1 MAFFNYEALKDGKN
15 RISGKIEANSEKEA
29 RELLRKQNL
38 LPIKLNEIGAAKPL
52 QKRKSGTTVKPVKQQ
67 KIRNLNNREKID
79 FTNILYTFS
88 KAGIA
93 LIESL
98 YFIETNSENPKIR
111 IMATEIRRK
120 ILAGSSLSE
129 ALTHF
134 PKTFDDIYIGL
145 VRAGEESGELE
156 KTLQR
161 ISVLLTKQ
169 DRLRSKIISTLAY
182 PVFVMILAM
191 LVTILMLTFV
201 FPAFKG
207 MYDQMGADLPM
218 ITKIFMTSGLFLRAN
233 WYLIPLIFLSVGA
246 FFYYLFTWDVTRR
259 QIDNVGLK
267 IPVFEKFLRFT
278 SISNFIMIMR
288 VAFEAGIPLVDSL
301 ILANYTVKN
310 IILRESLKKATV
322 QVQYGSSLSAALK
335 DASVFPGLV
344 MCMIATGE
352 EAGSLTEMLEQTGD
366 YIDEQID
373 RVVEILSKL
382 FEPFL
387 FVIIGGIVL
396 VLGLSL
402 YLPLFQSY
410 ANMR

>member
-29 RELLRKQNL
+29 RELLRKQDL
-38 LPIKLNEIGAAKPL
+38 LPIKLSEIGAVKHL
-52 QKRKSGTTVKPVKQQ
+52 QKQKNENVAPVKKQ
-67 KIRNLNNREKID
+67 KVRNLNNREKID

>member
-67 KIRNLNNREKID
+67 KIKNLNNREKID

-129 ALTHF
+129 ALVYF
-134 PKTFDDIYIGL
+134 PKTFDDIYVGL
-145 VRAGEESGELE
+145 IRAGEESGELE

-182 PVFVMILAM
+182 PIFVMILAM

-207 MYDQMGADLPM
+207 MYDQMGADLPL
-218 ITKIFMTSGLFLRAN
+218 ITKVFMTAGLFLRTN

-246 FFYYLFTWDVTRR
+246 FFYYIFTWDVTRR
-259 QIDNVGLK
+259 QLDKFGLK

-301 ILANYTVKN
+301 LLANYTVKN
-310 IILRESLKKATV
+310 IVLRESLKKATV
-322 QVQYGSSLSAALK
+322 QVQYGSSLSAALR
-335 DASVFPGLV
+335 DADVFPGLV

-410 ANMR
+410 ANIS

>member
-1 MAFFNYEALKDGKN
+1 MAFYNYEALKDGKN

-38 LPIKLNEIGAAKPL
+38 LPIKLNEIGAVKTL
-52 QKRKSGTTVKPVKQQ
+52 QKRKNEAKATPSKQQ
-67 KIRNLNNREKID
+67 KIKNLNNREKID

-120 ILAGSSLSE
+120 ILSGSSLSE
-129 ALTHF
+129 ALVHF

-182 PVFVMILAM
+182 PIFVLILAM

-218 ITKIFMTSGLFLRAN
+218 ITKVFMTSGLFLRTN

-246 FFYYLFTWDVTRR
+246 FFYYIFTWEVTRR
-259 QIDNVGLK
+259 QLDNLGLK

-288 VAFEAGIPLVDSL
+288 VSFEAGIPLVDSL
-301 ILANYTVKN
+301 LLANYTVKN
-310 IILRESLKKATV
+310 IVLRESLKKATV

-335 DASVFPGLV
+335 DSNVFPGLV

-373 RVVEILSKL
+373 RVVDLLSKL

-410 ANMR
+410 ANMS

>member
-38 LPIKLNEIGAAKPL
+38 LPIKLNEIGAVKKL
-52 QKRKSGTTVKPVKQQ
+52 QKKMNTANMVVTKKK
-67 KIRNLNNREKID
+67 KIQDLTNREKID
-79 FTNILYTFS
+79 FTNIMYTFS

-93 LIESL
+93 LVESL

-111 IMATEIRRK
+111 IVATEIRRR
-120 ILAGSSLSE
+120 ILSGSSLSD
-129 ALTHF
+129 ALTNF

-156 KTLQR
+156 KTLKR
-161 ISVLLTKQ
+161 ISYLLVKQ
-169 DRLRSKIISTLAY
+169 DRLKSKIISTLAY
-182 PVFVMILAM
+182 PVFVLLLAS
-191 LVTILMLTFV
+191 LVTLLMLTFV

-207 MYDQMGADLPM
+207 MYDQMGADLPL
-218 ITKIFMTSGLFLRAN
+218 ITKILMAAGLFLKAN
-233 WYLIPLIFLSVGA
+233 WYVIPLIFLSFGT
-246 FFYYLFTWDVTRR
+246 FMYYIFTWEISKRF
-259 QIDNVGLK
+259 IDHLGLK

-278 SISNFIMIMR
+278 SISNFVMIMR

-301 ILANYTVKN
+301 LLGNYTVKN
-310 IILRESLKKATV
+310 IVLREALKKATV
-322 QVQYGSSLSAALK
+322 QVQYGASLSSALRN
-335 DASVFPGLV
+335 ANVFPGLV

-352 EAGSLTEMLEQTGD
+352 EAGSLTDMLEQTGE

-373 RVVEILSKL
+373 RVVELLSKL
-382 FEPFL
+382 FEPLL

-402 YLPLFQSY
+402 YLPLFQAY
-410 ANMR
+410 ANMG